1 MLTKKLTIKIYAFM
15 LYTEACKQ
23 VTNLFDNKYI
33 TNLPWKN
40 IQGGKMVKR
49 VTIYLKTLPQ

>member
-1 MLTKKLTIKIYAFM
+1 M

-49 VTIYLKTLPQ
+49 VTIYPKTLPQ

>member
-1 MLTKKLTIKIYAFM
+1 M

-40 IQGGKMVKR
+40 IQGEGKR
-49 VTIYLKTLPQ
+49 LIE